1 MRLYKVYT
9 RELGIYPVK
18 LYWNLLFGSK
28 EARFKEPEADIKNLY
43 ELCGPF
49 TDIFKHPNDLLGE

>member
-18 LYWNLLFGSK
+18 LYWNCVYGSK
-28 EARFKEPEADIKNLY
+28 EARFKDPCDFKNI
-43 ELCGPF
+43 EEVSGPF
-49 TDIFKHPNDLLGE
+49 SDILKVSSEKLGE